1 MNRIFTTTIAAASL
15 LIGAVGAPTAFAQT
29 NGNAASATISTDGGA
44 NSNDGQAMRH
54 RGHHGNRGMQEMKN
68 ATPEE
73 RAVIKS
79 IMQLERVYMSQG
91 RVNDIKPMLDN
102 VKSKTSNA
110 TISTFV
116 DRQLERIANR
126 PTNPDEQIA
135 TLTQK
140 LNDDIAKLQ

>member
-1 MNRIFTTTIAAASL
+1 MNRFLTTTIAAASV
-15 LIGAVGAPTAFAQT
+15 LIGVASAPAVFAQSSGT
-29 NGNAASATISTDGGA
+29 ATSTTTSAVDGA
-44 NSNDGQAMRH
+44 NANDGNAMRH
-54 RGHHGNRGMQEMKN
+54 RGHRGMHEMKN

-73 RAVIKS
+73 RAVVRS

-91 RVNDIKPMLDN
+91 RVNDVKPLLDN
-102 VKSKTSNA
+102 VKSKTSNV
-110 TISTFV
+110 TITSFV

-126 PTNPDEQIA
+126 PTNTDQQIA

>member
-1 MNRIFTTTIAAASL
+1 MNRVLTTTIAAASL
-15 LIGAVGAPTAFAQT
+15 LLGVVSTPAVFAQSSTATTSTTDNANDGT
-29 NGNAASATISTDGGA
+29 NATDG
-44 NSNDGQAMRH
+44 SSMRH
-54 RGHHGNRGMQEMKN
+54 RGHHGMQEMKN

-73 RAVIKS
+73 RAVIRS

-91 RVNDIKPMLDN
+91 RVNDVKPLLDN

-110 TISTFV
+110 TISAFV

-126 PTNPDEQIA
+126 PNNPDQQIA

>member
-1 MNRIFTTTIAAASL
+1 MNRVLTTMIAAASL
-15 LIGAVGAPTAFAQT
+15 LLGVVSTPAVFAQSST
-29 NGNAASATISTDGGA
+29 AATSTTGNANDGTNVTDG
-44 NSNDGQAMRH
+44 SSMRH
-54 RGHHGNRGMQEMKN
+54 REHRGMQEMKN

-73 RAVIKS
+73 RAVIRS

-91 RVNDIKPMLDN
+91 RVNDVKPFLDN

-110 TISTFV
+110 TISAFV

-126 PTNPDEQIA
+126 PNNPDQQIA

>member
-1 MNRIFTTTIAAASL
+1 MNRVLTTTIAAASL
-15 LIGAVGAPTAFAQT
+15 LIGVVSTPAVFAQSRGT
-29 NGNAASATISTDGGA
+29 AASTTNSADDGANATDGK
-44 NSNDGQAMRH
+44 AMRH
-54 RGHHGNRGMQEMKN
+54 RGHRGMQVMKN

-73 RAVIKS
+73 RAVIRS

-91 RVNDIKPMLDN
+91 RVNDIKPLLDN

-110 TISTFV
+110 TIATFV

-126 PTNPDEQIA
+126 PTNTDQQIA

>member
-1 MNRIFTTTIAAASL
+1 MNRVLTTTIAAASL
-15 LIGAVGAPTAFAQT
+15 LLGVVSTPAVFAQSS
-29 NGNAASATISTDGGA
+29 AAATSTTGSANDGATATDG
-44 NSNDGQAMRH
+44 SAMRH
-54 RGHHGNRGMQEMKN
+54 RGHRGNRGMQEMKN

-73 RAVIKS
+73 RAVIRS

-91 RVNDIKPMLDN
+91 RVNDVKPLLDN

-110 TISTFV
+110 TISAFV

-126 PTNPDEQIA
+126 PTNPDQQIA

>member
-1 MNRIFTTTIAAASL
+1 MNRILTTTIAAASL
-15 LIGAVGAPTAFAQT
+15 LIGAVSAPSAFAQSS
-29 NGNAASATISTDGGA
+29 GNATTTANGGDT
-44 NSNDGQAMRH
+44 NDGKPMRH
-54 RGHHGNRGMQEMKN
+54 RGHRGNRGMAEMRD

-73 RAVIKS
+73 RAVVRS
-79 IMQLERVYMSQG
+79 IMQLERIYLSQG

-102 VKSKTSNA
+102 VKRKTSNA

-126 PTNPDEQIA
+126 PANPDQKIA